1 MTTLL
6 HRVVT
11 GGAAVALAASAAV
24 AGPLPAQESRLTGAD
39 DVIGH
44 STQWEW
50 PLRGFR
56 MIQPYIAPAHEYAAG
71 HRGID
76 LEPLSDPEVRAPAAG
91 TVAFVGT
98 VVDRGILTIDHGDGY
113 VTTFE
118 PVTTDLAPADTVTA
132 GAVVARISAGGHATA
147 GSLHFGVRLDGRY
160 INPLLLLGGVP
171 RAVLLP
177 CC

>member
-1 MTTLL
+1 MTILY
-6 HRVVT
+6 RVLT
-11 GGAAVALAASAAV
+11 GGVAAALAVTMAV
-24 AGPLPAQESRLTGAD
+24 AGPVPPQELRLSGAR
-39 DVIGH
+39 DVIDH
-44 STQWEW
+44 ATQWEW

-56 MIQPYIAPAHEYAAG
+56 LTQPYIAPAHDYATG

-76 LEPLSDPEVRAPAAG
+76 LEPLSAPDVRAPAAG

-118 PVTTDLAPADTVTA
+118 PVNTELEPGDAVTE
-132 GAVVARISAGGHATA
+132 GAVVARISVGGHTIS
-147 GSLHFGVRLDGRY
+147 GSLHFGVRHDGEY

-171 RAVLLP
+171 RAILLP